1 MGLRQSASHSSPFRR
16 PYRAS
21 PGRMQD
27 KTRSLRALDFLNFFN
42 AGIQTGLGPFIAI
55 FYQMA
60 RHWNP
65 GQIGTLLA
73 VQSLAGI
80 LVQAYIGDRVDQ
92 SKHKRMIAAVAAM
105 VVTLGCLGIALLPSF
120 IPQIGVQA
128 IIGVAITVFPAAT
141 ASFAL
146 GLEKRKISRN
156 GLAGMKA
163 IRTPETSFSR

>member
-1 MGLRQSASHSSPFRR
+1 
-16 PYRAS
+16 
-21 PGRMQD
+21 MQD

-120 IPQIGVQA
+120 YSADWRAGHNRRCNYCVSGGDRFICAGV
-128 IIGVAITVFPAAT
+128 GRKER
-141 ASFAL
+141 S
-146 GLEKRKISRN
+146 LE
-156 GLAGMKA
+156 
-163 IRTPETSFSR
+163 TDWPE